1 MILLELLWQ
10 FLLIGMVA
18 FGGGTAMI
26 PLLQR
31 TIVQDQAWLS
41 LNEFINIIGLSQMT
55 PGPIAVNAATFIGY
69 LISFQETNLI
79 SSAILGATLATTG
92 VIIVP
97 TLLMTFVLWF
107 EKSEVIQKN
116 IRKILF
122 GLKPALVGLILASA
136 TTIGLTIEGTVI
148 HLILLVA
155 TLALLFKTKISPIL
169 MLLAGGLLGMVFF

>member
-69 LISFQETNLI
+69 LTSYQETYLI

-136 TTIGLTIEGTVI
+136 TTIGLTIDGTVI